1 MKKTR
6 IKNDFTADDKRRFRA
21 SLWTAAIAAVLL
33 VGCYFTKDFFGGTHR
48 SSHPSHRGEPAW
60 NEAYHD
66 HREPYRNYPSLFAD
80 LQETQIAAAM
90 KNGLKGPVT
99 RQQLADGM
107 DGMVRID
114 DCDRYALDPLT
125 HSAPYLVPKAATF
138 LDNLGK
144 AFQDSLYNRGY
155 NRNHRFIVTSVTRTQ
170 DDVQRLS
177 RQNANATENSCHLY
191 GTTVDISYVRF
202 SKPDDHVA
210 DDIKLKELL
219 MQAVYDQQRAGRVYV
234 KYERKQS
241 CLHMTVR

>member
-1 MKKTR
+1 MKRLK
-6 IKNDFTADDKRRFRA
+6 IQNDFTADDRRRLRA
-21 SLWTAAIAAVLL
+21 ALWTAVVAVVLL
-33 VGCYFTKDFFGGTHR
+33 VGCYFTKDFFGGKQGA
-48 SSHPSHRGEPAW
+48 SHVAHRGEPAW

-90 KNGLKGPVT
+90 KNGLRQAVT
-99 RQQLADGM
+99 RQQLDEGM
-107 DGMVRID
+107 EGVVRID
-114 DCDRYALDPLT
+114 DCDRYAMDPLT
-125 HSAPYLVPKAATF
+125 HSAPYLVPKAAAF
-138 LDNLGK
+138 LDKLGE
-144 AFQDSLYNRGY
+144 AFQDSLYRRGY

-177 RQNANATENSCHLY
+177 RQNVNATENSCHLY

-202 SKPDDHVA
+202 SKPEEHVA
-210 DDIKLKELL
+210 DDLKLKELL